1 MKKLRFRYPHTVLLG
16 LALCLML
23 APAAPAQEL
32 ARSVEVDAFN
42 VESMLQEL
50 LASNEVT
57 PVFHDLGNGFVGMS
71 ISLPD
76 DVRDRLAETL
86 GVGEDKAASFQT
98 LAAGQMVSTPSSA
111 STLIH
116 AALSDTRLA
125 YNYWVAVLNLG
136 STVTKKTT
144 LSLTGPGR
152 KFNTSANI
160 VYGGNAVWS
169 IWYNPGAGVGTAGI
183 YTFKA
188 TVTSGGTVTTRSFAV
203 NP

>member
-1 MKKLRFRYPHTVLLG
+1 MKKLRFRCPLAVFLG

-57 PVFHDLGNGFVGMS
+57 PAFENLGGGLVAMS
-71 ISLPD
+71 VPLPEETRERLMEALSL
-76 DVRDRLAETL
+76 
-86 GVGEDKAASFQT
+86 GEDKASTFQT
-98 LAAGQMVSTPSSA
+98 LATGQMVSTPSNP

-125 YNYWVAVLNLG
+125 YNYWVVVLNLG
-136 STVTKKTT
+136 STVTKKVT
-144 LSLTGPGR
+144 LSLSGPGR
-152 KFNTSANI
+152 KFNTSAN
-160 VYGGNAVWS
+160 VTWGGNGIWAV
-169 IWYNPGAGVGTAGI
+169 WYNPNVGVGTPGI
-183 YTFKA
+183 YTLKA
-188 TVTSGGTVTTRSFAV
+188 TVASGGTVTTRSFAV

>member
-1 MKKLRFRYPHTVLLG
+1 MKKLRFRYPLAVFLG

-23 APAAPAQEL
+23 APAAGAQEL
-32 ARSVEVDAFN
+32 ARSVEADAFN

-57 PVFHDLGNGFVGMS
+57 PVFENLGGGFYSMS
-71 ISLPD
+71 ITLPD
-76 DVRDRLAETL
+76 DVRDRLAEAL
-86 GVGEDKAASFQT
+86 SVGEDKATTFQT
-98 LAAGQMVSTPSSA
+98 LAVGQMVSTPSNP

-125 YNYWVAVLNLG
+125 YNHWVVVLNLG

-152 KFNTSANI
+152 KFNVSTNV
-160 VYGGNAVWS
+160 VYGGNGIWS
-169 IWYNPGAGVGTAGI
+169 VWYNPGAGVSTPGI
-183 YTFKA
+183 YTLKA

>member
-1 MKKLRFRYPHTVLLG
+1 MEKLRFRHPILVFLG

-23 APAAPAQEL
+23 APAAGAQEL
-32 ARSVEVDAFN
+32 SRAVEVDTFN

-50 LASNEVT
+50 LASHEVT
-57 PVFHDLGNGFVGMS
+57 PVYENLGGGFHAVS
-71 ISLPD
+71 ITLPEEARERLMEALSL
-76 DVRDRLAETL
+76 
-86 GVGEDKAASFQT
+86 GEDKATTFQV
-98 LAAGQMVSTPSSA
+98 LAAGQMVSTPSNP

-125 YNYWVAVLNLG
+125 YNHWVVVLNLG

-152 KFNTSANI
+152 KFNRSGNFS
-160 VYGGNAVWS
+160 YGGNGIWAV
-169 IWYNPGAGVGTAGI
+169 WYNPGVGVGTPGI
-183 YTFKA
+183 YTLKA